1 MMKWIKDRIV
11 EPTSWLA
18 VGIGAIVLSMLIPK
32 LALTLMIIAAVTVA
46 AGVIMKEKGN
56 G

>member
-1 MMKWIKDRIV
+1 MVKWIKDRIV

-18 VGIGAIVLSMLIPK
+18 VGIGAILVSMLIPK
-32 LALTLMIIAAVTVA
+32 LALTLMIVAAVTVA
-46 AGVIMKEKGN
+46 AGIIMKERGN

>member
-1 MMKWIKDRIV
+1 MKWIKDRIV

-18 VGIGAIVLSMLIPK
+18 VGIGAIVLSMLIPQF
-32 LALTLMIIAAVTVA
+32 AIVFMIIAAVTVA

>member
-1 MMKWIKDRIV
+1 MDKRQNV

-18 VGIGAIVLSMLIPK
+18 VGIGAILVSMLIPK
-32 LALTLMIIAAVTVA
+32 LALTLMIVAAVTVA
-46 AGVIMKEKGN
+46 AGIIMKERGN

>member
-1 MMKWIKDRIV
+1 MKWIKDRIV

-18 VGIGAIVLSMLIPK
+18 IGIGAIVLSILIPK
-32 LALTLMIIAAVTVA
+32 LAFTLMIIAAATVV
-46 AGVIMKEKGN
+46 AGIIMKEKGN